1 MDLNERISRFEA
13 LVREEPDNDM
23 AHFSLAGAYAQA
35 GRADEA
41 AAMYLR
47 CTEINADMSKAYQL
61 AGQALID
68 AGHEDRAQE
77 VLTRG
82 YTVATGKGDLM
93 PAKAMGELLTSLG
106 APVPQVA
113 GAKAD
118 GPADL
123 VCSATGKPGSR
134 LARPPFRGKLGEWM
148 VEHITRQ
155 TWDEWLGM
163 GTKIINELRLDLSR
177 DEHDA
182 VYDYAMR
189 KYLRLDD
196 TLYAELTGREPPRP
210 GPEYKGTIDMILER
224 MGQLESYQG
233 ELHREL

>member
-13 LVREEPDNDM
+13 LTREEPDNDM

-35 GRADEA
+35 GRAADA

-47 CTEINADMSKAYQL
+47 CTEINPDMSKAYQL
-61 AGQALID
+61 AGQALIE
-68 AGHEDRAQE
+68 AGDEDRATG
-77 VLTRG
+77 VLTKG
-82 YTVATGKGDLM
+82 YTTATGKGDLM
-93 PAKAMGELLTSLG
+93 PAKAMSELLTSLG

-113 GAKAD
+113 AAKGE

-134 LARPPFRGKLGEWM
+134 LPRPPFRGKLGEWM
-148 VEHITRQ
+148 VEHITKQ

-189 KYLRLDD
+189 KFLRLSDEQ
-196 TLYAELTGREPPRP
+196 YADLTGREAPTP
-210 GPEYKGTIDMILER
+210 GPEYKGTVDMILER

-233 ELHREL
+233 ELHREV